1 VERSEAEAIYAQG
14 REPVVD
20 VLLVLSARLEAQD
33 AQLAALAERVEG
45 LEQRLKRDSRNSSL
59 PPSHDPPWLGKR
71 GRSRGTG
78 RKQGAQPGHPG
89 HGRALFPIERVTD
102 VVDHWPE
109 RCGCGHV
116 FGGEECEPAGAPAR
130 HQVAELPPLA
140 VEISEHRLQ
149 RVCCPECGRTVRAEL
164 PSGVPR
170 GCFGPKLEAAI
181 ASLTVRNRLSRRQ
194 LVELMEELFGCPIAV
209 GTIDAILTRTA
220 ATLEPVYEELLEQTR
235 SAGAL
240 NIDETGW
247 YLSGEA
253 RTLWGAFSKQT
264 AVVRIAPDRGKQHLH
279 GLIGDGFAGVVGS
292 DRFSAYNSLGPEQRQ
307 VCWSHLRRDFT
318 FHADLGQGAQE
329 TFGLDGL
336 EVTWNVFQAWKQFQH
351 DGDRAALRRRVE
363 QIKDQMWP
371 LLEWGSTGKRQRHVR
386 SLAKNLLK
394 LWPALFRTA
403 ALRRPNL
410 PATAPLPLRLP
421 QRRSHREIPWRPD
434 SSARL
439 SNFSARK
446 LHKRLHTGPLKA
458 RPGLNTYQK
467 APICGGF
474 AEPSDGLE
482 PSTPSLPWRFR
493 GVTRVH
499 VRSLAT
505 QFFLQIGPSEESGM
519 RRETS
524 RVSFLMCPFC
534 VRGQLLT

>member
-14 REPVVD
+14 REAVAD
-20 VLLVLSARLEAQD
+20 VLLALSARLEAQD
-33 AQLAALAERVEG
+33 AQLAALAERVEE

-89 HGRALFPIERVTD
+89 YGRALFPIERVTD

-116 FGGEECEPAGAPAR
+116 FGEHEREPGGAPAR

-164 PSGVPR
+164 PAGVPR

-194 LVELMEELFGCPIAV
+194 LVELTDELFGCPIAV

-247 YLSGEA
+247 YLSGEP

-264 AVVRIAPDRGKQHLH
+264 AVLRIAPDRGKL
-279 GLIGDGFAGVVGS
+279 A
-292 DRFSAYNSLGPEQRQ
+292 
-307 VCWSHLRRDFT
+307 
-318 FHADLGQGAQE
+318 
-329 TFGLDGL
+329 
-336 EVTWNVFQAWKQFQH
+336 
-351 DGDRAALRRRVE
+351 RRR
-363 QIKDQMWP
+363 
-371 LLEWGSTGKRQRHVR
+371 LRH
-386 SLAKNLLK
+386 
-394 LWPALFRTA
+394 
-403 ALRRPNL
+403 
-410 PATAPLPLRLP
+410 
-421 QRRSHREIPWRPD
+421 E
-434 SSARL
+434 
-439 SNFSARK
+439 
-446 LHKRLHTGPLKA
+446 
-458 RPGLNTYQK
+458 
-467 APICGGF
+467 
-474 AEPSDGLE
+474 
-482 PSTPSLPWRFR
+482 
-493 GVTRVH
+493 
-499 VRSLAT
+499 
-505 QFFLQIGPSEESGM
+505 
-519 RRETS
+519 
-524 RVSFLMCPFC
+524 
-534 VRGQLLT
+534 